1 MGFIALIRRELA
13 NAFLHDARRAIFL
26 FGAATAYLILFGILY
41 YPGVVKEIPTVVC
54 DEEHTAY
61 SRLLTRQVDDDER
74 LGLVR
79 VVADE
84 GEARDMLRRK
94 EVYAAVIIPADFS
107 HDILNGRSAKVLF
120 MLNGAN
126 IITTN
131 IATTAGNDI
140 VNTFNTRFAAR
151 QAALRTSGD
160 EQMLKKRISPVET
173 TLRVLNNPTQSYMMF
188 FVTGLAMA
196 AMQRAFFSLLKKV
209 KSGDYSS
216 KAVRLPY
223 YREKG
228 GLFNLILSTNAI
240 TIKNS
245 FLTVPMSREYMKRHH
260 GHRIRIPVPDRL
272 KDKTIQEVRICP
284 MYGGRYFKIQYCYL
298 QDPEPV
304 KTSPDRVLAIDLG
317 LDNLAACVTNT
328 GTSFLMD
335 GRKLKSINQYW
346 NKRKARLQSIAA
358 KQGQNTTNQLCQL
371 AKKCNFRMQDILR
384 KTARYILDFCIS
396 HQIGTLV
403 CGYNRD
409 FKRGLK
415 LGKVTNQHFT
425 QISLS
430 YLRST
435 LKHLCERYGITY
447 LEQEESYTSQ
457 ASCLDLDDIPVYQPD
472 TPYTGTF
479 SGQRVRRGLYRFANG
494 RTANADIN
502 GAANILRK
510 SKQNFDF
517 EGLCKGL
524 LDSPLRIRLS

>member
-107 HDILNGRSAKVLF
+107 HDILNGHSAKVLF

-188 FVTGLAMA
+188 FMVGLAMA
-196 AMQRAFFSLLKKV
+196 AMRQGIFLAVGAAVQGDFKDTEGLKGAPKAAVLVVKVAVYWLLSVLSFALVCVISCGLGIPDRASVTALLTLASAFSFAAVSLGLFA
-209 KSGDYSS
+209 SS
-216 KAVRLPY
+216 IFHNELQFVRASIMYTVPAFIFGGYTWPLEAMDPVTQVVAQAFPMAWMSNAVR
-223 YREKG
+223 E
-228 GLFNLILSTNAI
+228 LFLSGHLATLSHNLTA
-240 TIKNS
+240 
-245 FLTVPMSREYMKRHH
+245 LTVMGVIFLSLGSWIFLHKMN
-260 GHRIRIPVPDRL
+260 G
-272 KDKTIQEVRICP
+272 
-284 MYGGRYFKIQYCYL
+284 
-298 QDPEPV
+298 V
-304 KTSPDRVLAIDLG
+304 K
-317 LDNLAACVTNT
+317 
-328 GTSFLMD
+328 
-335 GRKLKSINQYW
+335 
-346 NKRKARLQSIAA
+346 
-358 KQGQNTTNQLCQL
+358 
-371 AKKCNFRMQDILR
+371 
-384 KTARYILDFCIS
+384 
-396 HQIGTLV
+396 
-403 CGYNRD
+403 
-409 FKRGLK
+409 
-415 LGKVTNQHFT
+415 
-425 QISLS
+425 
-430 YLRST
+430 
-435 LKHLCERYGITY
+435 
-447 LEQEESYTSQ
+447 
-457 ASCLDLDDIPVYQPD
+457 
-472 TPYTGTF
+472 
-479 SGQRVRRGLYRFANG
+479 
-494 RTANADIN
+494 
-502 GAANILRK
+502 
-510 SKQNFDF
+510 
-517 EGLCKGL
+517 
-524 LDSPLRIRLS
+524 

>member
-107 HDILNGRSAKVLF
+107 HDILNGHSAKVLF

-196 AMQRAFFSLLKKV
+196 AMQQGFFLAIGAAVQCDFRNPELKGTSKGKLLVVKVGVYWVLSILSFGLVCVLARLLGIPDQASIQSLGLLAGAFSFAAISLGLFASSIFHNELQFVRASIMYTVPAFIFGGYTWPLEAMDPVTQVVAQAFPMAWMSNAVRELFLSGHLATLSHNLTALTVMGVIFFSLGSWIFLHKIDGV
-209 KSGDYSS
+209 K
-216 KAVRLPY
+216 
-223 YREKG
+223 
-228 GLFNLILSTNAI
+228 
-240 TIKNS
+240 
-245 FLTVPMSREYMKRHH
+245 
-260 GHRIRIPVPDRL
+260 
-272 KDKTIQEVRICP
+272 
-284 MYGGRYFKIQYCYL
+284 
-298 QDPEPV
+298 
-304 KTSPDRVLAIDLG
+304 
-317 LDNLAACVTNT
+317 
-328 GTSFLMD
+328 
-335 GRKLKSINQYW
+335 
-346 NKRKARLQSIAA
+346 
-358 KQGQNTTNQLCQL
+358 
-371 AKKCNFRMQDILR
+371 
-384 KTARYILDFCIS
+384 
-396 HQIGTLV
+396 
-403 CGYNRD
+403 
-409 FKRGLK
+409 
-415 LGKVTNQHFT
+415 
-425 QISLS
+425 
-430 YLRST
+430 
-435 LKHLCERYGITY
+435 
-447 LEQEESYTSQ
+447 
-457 ASCLDLDDIPVYQPD
+457 
-472 TPYTGTF
+472 
-479 SGQRVRRGLYRFANG
+479 
-494 RTANADIN
+494 
-502 GAANILRK
+502 
-510 SKQNFDF
+510 
-517 EGLCKGL
+517 
-524 LDSPLRIRLS
+524 

>member
-188 FVTGLAMA
+188 FMVGLAMA
-196 AMQRAFFSLLKKV
+196 AMQQGIFLAVGAAVQGDFKDTEGLKGAPKAAVLVVKVAVYWLLSVLSFALVCVISYGLGIPDRASVTALLTLASAFSFAAVSLGLFASSIFHNELQFVRASIMYTVPAFIFGGYTWPLEAMDPVTQVVAQAFPMAWMSNAVRELFLSGHLATLSHNLTALTVMGVIFFSLGSWIFLHKIDGV
-209 KSGDYSS
+209 K
-216 KAVRLPY
+216 
-223 YREKG
+223 
-228 GLFNLILSTNAI
+228 
-240 TIKNS
+240 
-245 FLTVPMSREYMKRHH
+245 
-260 GHRIRIPVPDRL
+260 
-272 KDKTIQEVRICP
+272 
-284 MYGGRYFKIQYCYL
+284 
-298 QDPEPV
+298 
-304 KTSPDRVLAIDLG
+304 
-317 LDNLAACVTNT
+317 
-328 GTSFLMD
+328 
-335 GRKLKSINQYW
+335 
-346 NKRKARLQSIAA
+346 
-358 KQGQNTTNQLCQL
+358 
-371 AKKCNFRMQDILR
+371 
-384 KTARYILDFCIS
+384 
-396 HQIGTLV
+396 
-403 CGYNRD
+403 
-409 FKRGLK
+409 
-415 LGKVTNQHFT
+415 
-425 QISLS
+425 
-430 YLRST
+430 
-435 LKHLCERYGITY
+435 
-447 LEQEESYTSQ
+447 
-457 ASCLDLDDIPVYQPD
+457 
-472 TPYTGTF
+472 
-479 SGQRVRRGLYRFANG
+479 
-494 RTANADIN
+494 
-502 GAANILRK
+502 
-510 SKQNFDF
+510 
-517 EGLCKGL
+517 
-524 LDSPLRIRLS
+524 

>member
-160 EQMLKKRISPVET
+160 EQMLKKRILPVET

-196 AMQRAFFSLLKKV
+196 AMQQGFFLAIGAAVQGDFKDTEGLKGAPKAAILVVKVAVYWLLSVLSFALVCVISYGLGIPDRASVTALLTLASAFSFAAVSLGLFA
-209 KSGDYSS
+209 SS
-216 KAVRLPY
+216 LFHNELQFVRASIMYTVPAFIFGGYTWPLEAMDPVTQVVAQAFPMAWMSNAVR
-223 YREKG
+223 E
-228 GLFNLILSTNAI
+228 LFLSGHLATLSYN
-240 TIKNS
+240 
-245 FLTVPMSREYMKRHH
+245 LTVMGVIFLSLGSWIFLH
-260 GHRIRIPVPDRL
+260 
-272 KDKTIQEVRICP
+272 
-284 MYGGRYFKIQYCYL
+284 KI
-298 QDPEPV
+298 DGV
-304 KTSPDRVLAIDLG
+304 K
-317 LDNLAACVTNT
+317 
-328 GTSFLMD
+328 
-335 GRKLKSINQYW
+335 
-346 NKRKARLQSIAA
+346 
-358 KQGQNTTNQLCQL
+358 
-371 AKKCNFRMQDILR
+371 
-384 KTARYILDFCIS
+384 
-396 HQIGTLV
+396 
-403 CGYNRD
+403 
-409 FKRGLK
+409 
-415 LGKVTNQHFT
+415 
-425 QISLS
+425 
-430 YLRST
+430 
-435 LKHLCERYGITY
+435 
-447 LEQEESYTSQ
+447 
-457 ASCLDLDDIPVYQPD
+457 
-472 TPYTGTF
+472 
-479 SGQRVRRGLYRFANG
+479 
-494 RTANADIN
+494 
-502 GAANILRK
+502 
-510 SKQNFDF
+510 
-517 EGLCKGL
+517 
-524 LDSPLRIRLS
+524 

>member
-140 VNTFNTRFAAR
+140 VNTFNTHFAAR

-188 FVTGLAMA
+188 FMVGLAMA
-196 AMQRAFFSLLKKV
+196 AMQQGIFLAVGAAVQGDFKDTEGLKGAPKAAVLVVKVAVYWLLSVLSFALVCVISYGLGIPDRASVTALLTLASAFSFAAVSLGLFA
-209 KSGDYSS
+209 SS
-216 KAVRLPY
+216 IFHNELQFVRASIMYTVPAFIFGGYTWPLEAMDPVTQVVAQAFPMAWMSNAVR
-223 YREKG
+223 E
-228 GLFNLILSTNAI
+228 LFLSGHLATLSHNLMV
-240 TIKNS
+240 
-245 FLTVPMSREYMKRHH
+245 LTVM
-260 GHRIRIPVPDRL
+260 GVI
-272 KDKTIQEVRICP
+272 
-284 MYGGRYFKIQYCYL
+284 F
-298 QDPEPV
+298 
-304 KTSPDRVLAIDLG
+304 LG
-317 LDNLAACVTNT
+317 L
-328 GTSFLMD
+328 GSWIFLHKM
-335 GRKLKSINQYW
+335 
-346 NKRKARLQSIAA
+346 
-358 KQGQNTTNQLCQL
+358 
-371 AKKCNFRMQDILR
+371 
-384 KTARYILDFCIS
+384 
-396 HQIGTLV
+396 
-403 CGYNRD
+403 
-409 FKRGLK
+409 
-415 LGKVTNQHFT
+415 
-425 QISLS
+425 
-430 YLRST
+430 
-435 LKHLCERYGITY
+435 
-447 LEQEESYTSQ
+447 
-457 ASCLDLDDIPVYQPD
+457 
-472 TPYTGTF
+472 
-479 SGQRVRRGLYRFANG
+479 NG
-494 RTANADIN
+494 V
-502 GAANILRK
+502 K
-510 SKQNFDF
+510 
-517 EGLCKGL
+517 
-524 LDSPLRIRLS
+524 

>member
-84 GEARDMLRRK
+84 WEARDMLRRK

-173 TLRVLNNPTQSYMMF
+173 TLRILNNPTQSYMMF

-196 AMQRAFFSLLKKV
+196 AMQQGFFLAIGAAVQCDFRNPELKGTSKGKLLVAKVGVYWVLSILFFGLVCVLARLLGIPDRASIQSLGLLAGAFSFAAISLGLFASSIFHNELQFVRASIMYTVPIFIFGGYTWPLEAMDPVTQVVAQAFPMAWMSNAVREFFLSGHPATLSHNLTALTVMGIIFFSLGSWIFLHKIDGV
-209 KSGDYSS
+209 K
-216 KAVRLPY
+216 
-223 YREKG
+223 
-228 GLFNLILSTNAI
+228 
-240 TIKNS
+240 
-245 FLTVPMSREYMKRHH
+245 
-260 GHRIRIPVPDRL
+260 
-272 KDKTIQEVRICP
+272 
-284 MYGGRYFKIQYCYL
+284 
-298 QDPEPV
+298 
-304 KTSPDRVLAIDLG
+304 
-317 LDNLAACVTNT
+317 
-328 GTSFLMD
+328 
-335 GRKLKSINQYW
+335 
-346 NKRKARLQSIAA
+346 
-358 KQGQNTTNQLCQL
+358 
-371 AKKCNFRMQDILR
+371 
-384 KTARYILDFCIS
+384 
-396 HQIGTLV
+396 
-403 CGYNRD
+403 
-409 FKRGLK
+409 
-415 LGKVTNQHFT
+415 
-425 QISLS
+425 
-430 YLRST
+430 
-435 LKHLCERYGITY
+435 
-447 LEQEESYTSQ
+447 
-457 ASCLDLDDIPVYQPD
+457 
-472 TPYTGTF
+472 
-479 SGQRVRRGLYRFANG
+479 
-494 RTANADIN
+494 
-502 GAANILRK
+502 
-510 SKQNFDF
+510 
-517 EGLCKGL
+517 
-524 LDSPLRIRLS
+524 

>member
-120 MLNGAN
+120 MLDGAN

-140 VNTFNTRFAAR
+140 VNTFNARFATR

-196 AMQRAFFSLLKKV
+196 AMQQGIFLAVGAAVQGDFKDTEGLKGAPKAAVLVVKVAVYWLLSVLSFALVCVISYGLGIPDRASVTALLNLASAFSFAAVSLGLFA
-209 KSGDYSS
+209 SS
-216 KAVRLPY
+216 IFHNELQFVRASIMYTVPAFIFGGYTWPLEAMDPVTQVVAQAFPMAWMSNAVR
-223 YREKG
+223 E
-228 GLFNLILSTNAI
+228 LFLSGHLATLSHNLTA
-240 TIKNS
+240 
-245 FLTVPMSREYMKRHH
+245 LTVMGVIFLSLGSWIFLHKMN
-260 GHRIRIPVPDRL
+260 G
-272 KDKTIQEVRICP
+272 
-284 MYGGRYFKIQYCYL
+284 
-298 QDPEPV
+298 V
-304 KTSPDRVLAIDLG
+304 K
-317 LDNLAACVTNT
+317 
-328 GTSFLMD
+328 
-335 GRKLKSINQYW
+335 
-346 NKRKARLQSIAA
+346 
-358 KQGQNTTNQLCQL
+358 
-371 AKKCNFRMQDILR
+371 
-384 KTARYILDFCIS
+384 
-396 HQIGTLV
+396 
-403 CGYNRD
+403 
-409 FKRGLK
+409 
-415 LGKVTNQHFT
+415 
-425 QISLS
+425 
-430 YLRST
+430 
-435 LKHLCERYGITY
+435 
-447 LEQEESYTSQ
+447 
-457 ASCLDLDDIPVYQPD
+457 
-472 TPYTGTF
+472 
-479 SGQRVRRGLYRFANG
+479 
-494 RTANADIN
+494 
-502 GAANILRK
+502 
-510 SKQNFDF
+510 
-517 EGLCKGL
+517 
-524 LDSPLRIRLS
+524 

>member
-196 AMQRAFFSLLKKV
+196 AMQQGFFLAIGAAVQGDFKDTEGLKGAPKAAVLVVKVAVYWLLSVLSFALVCVISYGLGIPDRASVTALLTLASAFSFAAVSLGLFA
-209 KSGDYSS
+209 SS
-216 KAVRLPY
+216 LFHNELQFVRASIMYTVPAFIFGGYTWPLEAMDPVTQVVAQAFPMAWMSNAVR
-223 YREKG
+223 E
-228 GLFNLILSTNAI
+228 LFLSGHLATLSYN
-240 TIKNS
+240 
-245 FLTVPMSREYMKRHH
+245 LTVMGVIFLSLGSWIFLH
-260 GHRIRIPVPDRL
+260 
-272 KDKTIQEVRICP
+272 
-284 MYGGRYFKIQYCYL
+284 KI
-298 QDPEPV
+298 DGV
-304 KTSPDRVLAIDLG
+304 K
-317 LDNLAACVTNT
+317 
-328 GTSFLMD
+328 
-335 GRKLKSINQYW
+335 
-346 NKRKARLQSIAA
+346 
-358 KQGQNTTNQLCQL
+358 
-371 AKKCNFRMQDILR
+371 
-384 KTARYILDFCIS
+384 
-396 HQIGTLV
+396 
-403 CGYNRD
+403 
-409 FKRGLK
+409 
-415 LGKVTNQHFT
+415 
-425 QISLS
+425 
-430 YLRST
+430 
-435 LKHLCERYGITY
+435 
-447 LEQEESYTSQ
+447 
-457 ASCLDLDDIPVYQPD
+457 
-472 TPYTGTF
+472 
-479 SGQRVRRGLYRFANG
+479 
-494 RTANADIN
+494 
-502 GAANILRK
+502 
-510 SKQNFDF
+510 
-517 EGLCKGL
+517 
-524 LDSPLRIRLS
+524 

>member
-188 FVTGLAMA
+188 FMVGLAMA
-196 AMQRAFFSLLKKV
+196 AMQQGFFLAIGAAVQCDFRNPELKGTSKGKLLVVKVGVYWVLSILSFGLVCVLARLLGIPDRASIQSLGLLAGAFSFAAISLGLFASSIFHNELQFVRASVMYTVPAFIFGGYTWPLEAMDPVTQVVAQAFPMAWMSNAVRKLFLSGHLATLSHNLTALTVMGVIFFSLGSWIFLHKIDGV
-209 KSGDYSS
+209 K
-216 KAVRLPY
+216 
-223 YREKG
+223 
-228 GLFNLILSTNAI
+228 
-240 TIKNS
+240 
-245 FLTVPMSREYMKRHH
+245 
-260 GHRIRIPVPDRL
+260 
-272 KDKTIQEVRICP
+272 
-284 MYGGRYFKIQYCYL
+284 
-298 QDPEPV
+298 
-304 KTSPDRVLAIDLG
+304 
-317 LDNLAACVTNT
+317 
-328 GTSFLMD
+328 
-335 GRKLKSINQYW
+335 
-346 NKRKARLQSIAA
+346 
-358 KQGQNTTNQLCQL
+358 
-371 AKKCNFRMQDILR
+371 
-384 KTARYILDFCIS
+384 
-396 HQIGTLV
+396 
-403 CGYNRD
+403 
-409 FKRGLK
+409 
-415 LGKVTNQHFT
+415 
-425 QISLS
+425 
-430 YLRST
+430 
-435 LKHLCERYGITY
+435 
-447 LEQEESYTSQ
+447 
-457 ASCLDLDDIPVYQPD
+457 
-472 TPYTGTF
+472 
-479 SGQRVRRGLYRFANG
+479 
-494 RTANADIN
+494 
-502 GAANILRK
+502 
-510 SKQNFDF
+510 
-517 EGLCKGL
+517 
-524 LDSPLRIRLS
+524 

>member
-1 MGFIALIRRELA
+1 MEFIALIRRELA

-151 QAALRTSGD
+151 QAALQTSGD

-196 AMQRAFFSLLKKV
+196 AMQQGFFLAIGAAVQCDFRNPELKGTSKGKLLVVKVGVYWVLSILSFGLVCVLARLLGIPDRASIQSLGLLAGAFSFAAISLGLFASSIFHNELQFVRASIMYTVPAFIFGGYTWPLEAMDPVTQVVAQAFPMAWMSNAVRELFLSGHLATLSHNLTALTVMGIIFFSLGSWIFLHKIDGV
-209 KSGDYSS
+209 K
-216 KAVRLPY
+216 
-223 YREKG
+223 
-228 GLFNLILSTNAI
+228 
-240 TIKNS
+240 
-245 FLTVPMSREYMKRHH
+245 
-260 GHRIRIPVPDRL
+260 
-272 KDKTIQEVRICP
+272 
-284 MYGGRYFKIQYCYL
+284 
-298 QDPEPV
+298 
-304 KTSPDRVLAIDLG
+304 
-317 LDNLAACVTNT
+317 
-328 GTSFLMD
+328 
-335 GRKLKSINQYW
+335 
-346 NKRKARLQSIAA
+346 
-358 KQGQNTTNQLCQL
+358 
-371 AKKCNFRMQDILR
+371 
-384 KTARYILDFCIS
+384 
-396 HQIGTLV
+396 
-403 CGYNRD
+403 
-409 FKRGLK
+409 
-415 LGKVTNQHFT
+415 
-425 QISLS
+425 
-430 YLRST
+430 
-435 LKHLCERYGITY
+435 
-447 LEQEESYTSQ
+447 
-457 ASCLDLDDIPVYQPD
+457 
-472 TPYTGTF
+472 
-479 SGQRVRRGLYRFANG
+479 
-494 RTANADIN
+494 
-502 GAANILRK
+502 
-510 SKQNFDF
+510 
-517 EGLCKGL
+517 
-524 LDSPLRIRLS
+524 

>member
-188 FVTGLAMA
+188 FMVGLAMA
-196 AMQRAFFSLLKKV
+196 AMQQGIFLAVGAAVQGDFKDTEGLKGAPKAAVLVVKVAVYWLLSV
-209 KSGDYSS
+209 LSFALVCVISY
-216 KAVRLPY
+216 
-223 YREKG
+223 
-228 GLFNLILSTNAI
+228 GLGI
-240 TIKNS
+240 
-245 FLTVPMSREYMKRHH
+245 
-260 GHRIRIPVPDRL
+260 
-272 KDKTIQEVRICP
+272 
-284 MYGGRYFKIQYCYL
+284 
-298 QDPEPV
+298 
-304 KTSPDRVLAIDLG
+304 PDRVSVTALLTLASAFSFAAVSLG
-317 LDNLAACVTNT
+317 LFASSLFHNELQFVRASIMYTVPAFIFGGYTWPLEAMDPVTQVVAQAFPMAWMSNAVRELFLSGHLATLSHNLTALTVM
-328 GTSFLMD
+328 GVIFLSLGSWIFLHKID
-335 GRKLKSINQYW
+335 GVK
-346 NKRKARLQSIAA
+346 
-358 KQGQNTTNQLCQL
+358 
-371 AKKCNFRMQDILR
+371 
-384 KTARYILDFCIS
+384 
-396 HQIGTLV
+396 
-403 CGYNRD
+403 
-409 FKRGLK
+409 
-415 LGKVTNQHFT
+415 
-425 QISLS
+425 
-430 YLRST
+430 
-435 LKHLCERYGITY
+435 
-447 LEQEESYTSQ
+447 
-457 ASCLDLDDIPVYQPD
+457 
-472 TPYTGTF
+472 
-479 SGQRVRRGLYRFANG
+479 
-494 RTANADIN
+494 
-502 GAANILRK
+502 
-510 SKQNFDF
+510 
-517 EGLCKGL
+517 
-524 LDSPLRIRLS
+524 

>member
-13 NAFLHDARRAIFL
+13 NAFFHDARRAIFL

-151 QAALRTSGD
+151 QAALRTSDD

-196 AMQRAFFSLLKKV
+196 AMQQGFFLAIGAAVQCDFRNPELKGTSKGKLLVVKVGVYWVLSILSFGLVCVLARLLGIPDRASIQSLGLLAGAFSFAAISLGLFASSIFHNELQFVRASIMYTVPAFIFGGYTWPLEAMDPVTQVVAQAFPMAWMSNAVRELFLSGHLATLSHNLTALTVMGIIFFSLGSWIFLHKIDGV
-209 KSGDYSS
+209 K
-216 KAVRLPY
+216 
-223 YREKG
+223 
-228 GLFNLILSTNAI
+228 
-240 TIKNS
+240 
-245 FLTVPMSREYMKRHH
+245 
-260 GHRIRIPVPDRL
+260 
-272 KDKTIQEVRICP
+272 
-284 MYGGRYFKIQYCYL
+284 
-298 QDPEPV
+298 
-304 KTSPDRVLAIDLG
+304 
-317 LDNLAACVTNT
+317 
-328 GTSFLMD
+328 
-335 GRKLKSINQYW
+335 
-346 NKRKARLQSIAA
+346 
-358 KQGQNTTNQLCQL
+358 
-371 AKKCNFRMQDILR
+371 
-384 KTARYILDFCIS
+384 
-396 HQIGTLV
+396 
-403 CGYNRD
+403 
-409 FKRGLK
+409 
-415 LGKVTNQHFT
+415 
-425 QISLS
+425 
-430 YLRST
+430 
-435 LKHLCERYGITY
+435 
-447 LEQEESYTSQ
+447 
-457 ASCLDLDDIPVYQPD
+457 
-472 TPYTGTF
+472 
-479 SGQRVRRGLYRFANG
+479 
-494 RTANADIN
+494 
-502 GAANILRK
+502 
-510 SKQNFDF
+510 
-517 EGLCKGL
+517 
-524 LDSPLRIRLS
+524 

>member
-140 VNTFNTRFAAR
+140 VNTFNTRNAAR

-196 AMQRAFFSLLKKV
+196 AMQQGFFLAIGAAVQCDFRNPELKGTSKGKLLVVKVGVYWVLSILSFGLVCVLARLLGIPDRASIQSLGLLAGAFSFAAISLGLFASSIFHNELQFVRASVMYTVPAFIFGGYTWPLEAMDPVTQVVAQAFPMAWMSNAVRELFLSGHLATLSHNLTALTVMGVIFFSLGSWIFLHKIDGV
-209 KSGDYSS
+209 K
-216 KAVRLPY
+216 
-223 YREKG
+223 
-228 GLFNLILSTNAI
+228 
-240 TIKNS
+240 
-245 FLTVPMSREYMKRHH
+245 
-260 GHRIRIPVPDRL
+260 
-272 KDKTIQEVRICP
+272 
-284 MYGGRYFKIQYCYL
+284 
-298 QDPEPV
+298 
-304 KTSPDRVLAIDLG
+304 
-317 LDNLAACVTNT
+317 
-328 GTSFLMD
+328 
-335 GRKLKSINQYW
+335 
-346 NKRKARLQSIAA
+346 
-358 KQGQNTTNQLCQL
+358 
-371 AKKCNFRMQDILR
+371 
-384 KTARYILDFCIS
+384 
-396 HQIGTLV
+396 
-403 CGYNRD
+403 
-409 FKRGLK
+409 
-415 LGKVTNQHFT
+415 
-425 QISLS
+425 
-430 YLRST
+430 
-435 LKHLCERYGITY
+435 
-447 LEQEESYTSQ
+447 
-457 ASCLDLDDIPVYQPD
+457 
-472 TPYTGTF
+472 
-479 SGQRVRRGLYRFANG
+479 
-494 RTANADIN
+494 
-502 GAANILRK
+502 
-510 SKQNFDF
+510 
-517 EGLCKGL
+517 
-524 LDSPLRIRLS
+524 

>member
-160 EQMLKKRISPVET
+160 EQMLKKRISPIET

-188 FVTGLAMA
+188 FMVGLAMA
-196 AMQRAFFSLLKKV
+196 AMQQGIFLAVGAAVQGDFKDTEGLKGAPKAAVLGVKVAVYWLLSVLSFVLVCVISYGLGIPDRASVTALLTLASAFSFAAVSLGLFA
-209 KSGDYSS
+209 SS
-216 KAVRLPY
+216 IFHNELQFVRASIMYTVPAFIFGGYTWPLEAMDPVTQVVAQAFPMAWMSNAVR
-223 YREKG
+223 E
-228 GLFNLILSTNAI
+228 LFLSGHLATLSHNLTA
-240 TIKNS
+240 
-245 FLTVPMSREYMKRHH
+245 LTVMGVIFLS
-260 GHRIRIPVPDRL
+260 
-272 KDKTIQEVRICP
+272 
-284 MYGGRYFKIQYCYL
+284 
-298 QDPEPV
+298 
-304 KTSPDRVLAIDLG
+304 LG
-317 LDNLAACVTNT
+317 
-328 GTSFLMD
+328 SWIFLHKM
-335 GRKLKSINQYW
+335 
-346 NKRKARLQSIAA
+346 NKMA
-358 KQGQNTTNQLCQL
+358 
-371 AKKCNFRMQDILR
+371 
-384 KTARYILDFCIS
+384 
-396 HQIGTLV
+396 
-403 CGYNRD
+403 
-409 FKRGLK
+409 
-415 LGKVTNQHFT
+415 
-425 QISLS
+425 
-430 YLRST
+430 
-435 LKHLCERYGITY
+435 
-447 LEQEESYTSQ
+447 
-457 ASCLDLDDIPVYQPD
+457 
-472 TPYTGTF
+472 
-479 SGQRVRRGLYRFANG
+479 
-494 RTANADIN
+494 
-502 GAANILRK
+502 
-510 SKQNFDF
+510 
-517 EGLCKGL
+517 
-524 LDSPLRIRLS
+524 

>member
-1 MGFIALIRRELA
+1 MGFIALIRRELV

-196 AMQRAFFSLLKKV
+196 AMQQGFFLAIGAAVQCDFRNPELKGTSKGRLLVVKVGVYWGLSILSFGLVCVLACLLGIPDRASIQSLGLLAGAFSFAAISLGLFA
-209 KSGDYSS
+209 SS
-216 KAVRLPY
+216 IFHNELQFVRASIMYTVPAFIFGGYTWPLEAMDPVTQVVAQAFPMAWMSNAVR
-223 YREKG
+223 E
-228 GLFNLILSTNAI
+228 LFLSGHLATLSHNLTA
-240 TIKNS
+240 
-245 FLTVPMSREYMKRHH
+245 LTVMGVIFLSLGSWIFLH
-260 GHRIRIPVPDRL
+260 
-272 KDKTIQEVRICP
+272 
-284 MYGGRYFKIQYCYL
+284 KI
-298 QDPEPV
+298 DGV
-304 KTSPDRVLAIDLG
+304 K
-317 LDNLAACVTNT
+317 
-328 GTSFLMD
+328 
-335 GRKLKSINQYW
+335 
-346 NKRKARLQSIAA
+346 
-358 KQGQNTTNQLCQL
+358 
-371 AKKCNFRMQDILR
+371 
-384 KTARYILDFCIS
+384 
-396 HQIGTLV
+396 
-403 CGYNRD
+403 
-409 FKRGLK
+409 
-415 LGKVTNQHFT
+415 
-425 QISLS
+425 
-430 YLRST
+430 
-435 LKHLCERYGITY
+435 
-447 LEQEESYTSQ
+447 
-457 ASCLDLDDIPVYQPD
+457 
-472 TPYTGTF
+472 
-479 SGQRVRRGLYRFANG
+479 
-494 RTANADIN
+494 
-502 GAANILRK
+502 
-510 SKQNFDF
+510 
-517 EGLCKGL
+517 
-524 LDSPLRIRLS
+524 

>member
-188 FVTGLAMA
+188 FMVGLAMA
-196 AMQRAFFSLLKKV
+196 AMQQGIFLAVGAAVQGDFKDTEGLKGAPKAAVLVVKVAVYWLLSVLSFALGCVISYGLGIPDPASVTALLTLASAFSFAAVSLGLFASSIFHNELQFVRASVMYTVPAFIFGGYTWPLEAMDPVTQVVAQAFPMAWMSNAVRELFLSGHLATLSHNLTALTVMGVIFFSLGSWIFLHKIDGV
-209 KSGDYSS
+209 K
-216 KAVRLPY
+216 
-223 YREKG
+223 
-228 GLFNLILSTNAI
+228 
-240 TIKNS
+240 
-245 FLTVPMSREYMKRHH
+245 
-260 GHRIRIPVPDRL
+260 
-272 KDKTIQEVRICP
+272 
-284 MYGGRYFKIQYCYL
+284 
-298 QDPEPV
+298 
-304 KTSPDRVLAIDLG
+304 
-317 LDNLAACVTNT
+317 
-328 GTSFLMD
+328 
-335 GRKLKSINQYW
+335 
-346 NKRKARLQSIAA
+346 
-358 KQGQNTTNQLCQL
+358 
-371 AKKCNFRMQDILR
+371 
-384 KTARYILDFCIS
+384 
-396 HQIGTLV
+396 
-403 CGYNRD
+403 
-409 FKRGLK
+409 
-415 LGKVTNQHFT
+415 
-425 QISLS
+425 
-430 YLRST
+430 
-435 LKHLCERYGITY
+435 
-447 LEQEESYTSQ
+447 
-457 ASCLDLDDIPVYQPD
+457 
-472 TPYTGTF
+472 
-479 SGQRVRRGLYRFANG
+479 
-494 RTANADIN
+494 
-502 GAANILRK
+502 
-510 SKQNFDF
+510 
-517 EGLCKGL
+517 
-524 LDSPLRIRLS
+524 

>member
-196 AMQRAFFSLLKKV
+196 AMQQGFFLAIGAAVQCDFRNPELKGTSKGRLLVVKVGVYWVLSILSFGLVCILARLLGIPDRASIQSLGLLAGAFSFAAISLGLFA
-209 KSGDYSS
+209 SS
-216 KAVRLPY
+216 IFHNELQFVRASIMYTVPAFIFGGYTWPLEAMDPVTQVVAQAFPMAWMSNAVR
-223 YREKG
+223 
-228 GLFNLILSTNAI
+228 GLFLSGHLATLSHNLTA
-240 TIKNS
+240 
-245 FLTVPMSREYMKRHH
+245 LTVMGVIFLSL
-260 GHRIRIPVPDRL
+260 GDRPF
-272 KDKTIQEVRICP
+272 E
-284 MYGGRYFKIQYCYL
+284 
-298 QDPEPV
+298 
-304 KTSPDRVLAIDLG
+304 
-317 LDNLAACVTNT
+317 
-328 GTSFLMD
+328 
-335 GRKLKSINQYW
+335 
-346 NKRKARLQSIAA
+346 
-358 KQGQNTTNQLCQL
+358 
-371 AKKCNFRMQDILR
+371 
-384 KTARYILDFCIS
+384 
-396 HQIGTLV
+396 
-403 CGYNRD
+403 RD
-409 FKRGLK
+409 
-415 LGKVTNQHFT
+415 
-425 QISLS
+425 
-430 YLRST
+430 
-435 LKHLCERYGITY
+435 
-447 LEQEESYTSQ
+447 
-457 ASCLDLDDIPVYQPD
+457 QP
-472 TPYTGTF
+472 F
-479 SGQRVRRGLYRFANG
+479 G
-494 RTANADIN
+494 RTICQY
-502 GAANILRK
+502 I
-510 SKQNFDF
+510 
-517 EGLCKGL
+517 
-524 LDSPLRIRLS
+524 

>member
-79 VVADE
+79 VVAGE

-196 AMQRAFFSLLKKV
+196 AMQQGFFLAIGAAVQCDFRNPELKGTSKGKLLVVKVGVYWVLSILSFGLVCVLARLLGIPDRASIQSLGLLAGAFSFAAISLGLFASSLFHNELQFVRASVMYTVPAFIFGGYTWPLEAMDPVTQVVAQAFPMAWMSNAVRELFLSGHLATLSHNLTALTVMGVIFFSLGSWIFLHKIDGV
-209 KSGDYSS
+209 K
-216 KAVRLPY
+216 
-223 YREKG
+223 
-228 GLFNLILSTNAI
+228 
-240 TIKNS
+240 
-245 FLTVPMSREYMKRHH
+245 
-260 GHRIRIPVPDRL
+260 
-272 KDKTIQEVRICP
+272 
-284 MYGGRYFKIQYCYL
+284 
-298 QDPEPV
+298 
-304 KTSPDRVLAIDLG
+304 
-317 LDNLAACVTNT
+317 
-328 GTSFLMD
+328 
-335 GRKLKSINQYW
+335 
-346 NKRKARLQSIAA
+346 
-358 KQGQNTTNQLCQL
+358 
-371 AKKCNFRMQDILR
+371 
-384 KTARYILDFCIS
+384 
-396 HQIGTLV
+396 
-403 CGYNRD
+403 
-409 FKRGLK
+409 
-415 LGKVTNQHFT
+415 
-425 QISLS
+425 
-430 YLRST
+430 
-435 LKHLCERYGITY
+435 
-447 LEQEESYTSQ
+447 
-457 ASCLDLDDIPVYQPD
+457 
-472 TPYTGTF
+472 
-479 SGQRVRRGLYRFANG
+479 
-494 RTANADIN
+494 
-502 GAANILRK
+502 
-510 SKQNFDF
+510 
-517 EGLCKGL
+517 
-524 LDSPLRIRLS
+524 

>member
-84 GEARDMLRRK
+84 WEARDMLRRK

-173 TLRVLNNPTQSYMMF
+173 TLRILNNPTQSYMMF

-196 AMQRAFFSLLKKV
+196 AMQQGFFLAIGAAVQCDFRNPELKGTSKGKLLVAKVGVYWVLSILFFGLVCVLARLLGIPDRASIQSLGLLAGAFSFAAISLGLFASSIFHNELQFVRASIMYTVPIFIFGGYTWPLEAMDPVTQVVAQAFPMAWMSNAVREFFLSGHLATLSHNLTALTVMGIIFFSLGSWIFLHKIDGV
-209 KSGDYSS
+209 K
-216 KAVRLPY
+216 
-223 YREKG
+223 
-228 GLFNLILSTNAI
+228 
-240 TIKNS
+240 
-245 FLTVPMSREYMKRHH
+245 
-260 GHRIRIPVPDRL
+260 
-272 KDKTIQEVRICP
+272 
-284 MYGGRYFKIQYCYL
+284 
-298 QDPEPV
+298 
-304 KTSPDRVLAIDLG
+304 
-317 LDNLAACVTNT
+317 
-328 GTSFLMD
+328 
-335 GRKLKSINQYW
+335 
-346 NKRKARLQSIAA
+346 
-358 KQGQNTTNQLCQL
+358 
-371 AKKCNFRMQDILR
+371 
-384 KTARYILDFCIS
+384 
-396 HQIGTLV
+396 
-403 CGYNRD
+403 
-409 FKRGLK
+409 
-415 LGKVTNQHFT
+415 
-425 QISLS
+425 
-430 YLRST
+430 
-435 LKHLCERYGITY
+435 
-447 LEQEESYTSQ
+447 
-457 ASCLDLDDIPVYQPD
+457 
-472 TPYTGTF
+472 
-479 SGQRVRRGLYRFANG
+479 
-494 RTANADIN
+494 
-502 GAANILRK
+502 
-510 SKQNFDF
+510 
-517 EGLCKGL
+517 
-524 LDSPLRIRLS
+524 

>member
-196 AMQRAFFSLLKKV
+196 AMQQGFFLAIGAAVQCDFRNPELKGTSKGKLLVVKVGVYWALSILSFGLVCVLARLLGIPDRASIQSLGLLAGAFSFAAISLGLFASSIFHNELQFVRASIMYTVPAFIFGGYTWPLEAMDPVTQVVAQAFPMAWMSNAVRELFLSGHLATLSHNLTALTVMGVIFFSLG
-209 KSGDYSS
+209 SWI
-216 KAVRLPY
+216 
-223 YREKG
+223 
-228 GLFNLILSTNAI
+228 F
-240 TIKNS
+240 
-245 FLTVPMSREYMKRHH
+245 
-260 GHRIRIPVPDRL
+260 
-272 KDKTIQEVRICP
+272 
-284 MYGGRYFKIQYCYL
+284 
-298 QDPEPV
+298 
-304 KTSPDRVLAIDLG
+304 
-317 LDNLAACVTNT
+317 
-328 GTSFLMD
+328 
-335 GRKLKSINQYW
+335 
-346 NKRKARLQSIAA
+346 
-358 KQGQNTTNQLCQL
+358 
-371 AKKCNFRMQDILR
+371 LR
-384 KTARYILDFCIS
+384 K
-396 HQIGTLV
+396 
-403 CGYNRD
+403 
-409 FKRGLK
+409 
-415 LGKVTNQHFT
+415 
-425 QISLS
+425 
-430 YLRST
+430 
-435 LKHLCERYGITY
+435 
-447 LEQEESYTSQ
+447 
-457 ASCLDLDDIPVYQPD
+457 
-472 TPYTGTF
+472 
-479 SGQRVRRGLYRFANG
+479 
-494 RTANADIN
+494 IN
-502 GAANILRK
+502 GVK
-510 SKQNFDF
+510 
-517 EGLCKGL
+517 
-524 LDSPLRIRLS
+524 

>member
-1 MGFIALIRRELA
+1 MGFIALIRWELA

-196 AMQRAFFSLLKKV
+196 AMQQGFFLAIGAAVQCDFRNPELKGTSKGKLLVVKVGVYWALSVLSFGLVCVLAHLLGIPDRASIQSLGLLAGAFSFAAISLGLFASSIFHNELQFVRASIMYTVPAFIFGGYTWPLEAMDPVTQVVAQAFPMAWMSNAVRELFLSGHLATLSHNLTALTVMGVIFFSLG
-209 KSGDYSS
+209 SWI
-216 KAVRLPY
+216 
-223 YREKG
+223 
-228 GLFNLILSTNAI
+228 F
-240 TIKNS
+240 
-245 FLTVPMSREYMKRHH
+245 
-260 GHRIRIPVPDRL
+260 
-272 KDKTIQEVRICP
+272 
-284 MYGGRYFKIQYCYL
+284 
-298 QDPEPV
+298 
-304 KTSPDRVLAIDLG
+304 
-317 LDNLAACVTNT
+317 
-328 GTSFLMD
+328 
-335 GRKLKSINQYW
+335 
-346 NKRKARLQSIAA
+346 
-358 KQGQNTTNQLCQL
+358 
-371 AKKCNFRMQDILR
+371 LR
-384 KTARYILDFCIS
+384 K
-396 HQIGTLV
+396 
-403 CGYNRD
+403 
-409 FKRGLK
+409 
-415 LGKVTNQHFT
+415 
-425 QISLS
+425 
-430 YLRST
+430 
-435 LKHLCERYGITY
+435 
-447 LEQEESYTSQ
+447 
-457 ASCLDLDDIPVYQPD
+457 
-472 TPYTGTF
+472 
-479 SGQRVRRGLYRFANG
+479 
-494 RTANADIN
+494 IN
-502 GAANILRK
+502 GVK
-510 SKQNFDF
+510 
-517 EGLCKGL
+517 
-524 LDSPLRIRLS
+524 

>member
-196 AMQRAFFSLLKKV
+196 AMQQGFFLAIGAAVQCDFRNPELKGTSKGRLLVVKVGVYWVLSILSFGLVCVLALLLGIPDRASIQSLGLLAGAFSFAAISLGLFASSIFHNELQFVRASIMYTVPAFIFGGYTWPLEAMDPVTQVVAQTFPMAWMSNAVRELFLSGHLATLSHNLTALTVMGIIFFSLGSWIFLHKMNGV
-209 KSGDYSS
+209 K
-216 KAVRLPY
+216 
-223 YREKG
+223 
-228 GLFNLILSTNAI
+228 
-240 TIKNS
+240 
-245 FLTVPMSREYMKRHH
+245 
-260 GHRIRIPVPDRL
+260 
-272 KDKTIQEVRICP
+272 
-284 MYGGRYFKIQYCYL
+284 
-298 QDPEPV
+298 
-304 KTSPDRVLAIDLG
+304 
-317 LDNLAACVTNT
+317 
-328 GTSFLMD
+328 
-335 GRKLKSINQYW
+335 
-346 NKRKARLQSIAA
+346 
-358 KQGQNTTNQLCQL
+358 
-371 AKKCNFRMQDILR
+371 
-384 KTARYILDFCIS
+384 
-396 HQIGTLV
+396 
-403 CGYNRD
+403 
-409 FKRGLK
+409 
-415 LGKVTNQHFT
+415 
-425 QISLS
+425 
-430 YLRST
+430 
-435 LKHLCERYGITY
+435 
-447 LEQEESYTSQ
+447 
-457 ASCLDLDDIPVYQPD
+457 
-472 TPYTGTF
+472 
-479 SGQRVRRGLYRFANG
+479 
-494 RTANADIN
+494 
-502 GAANILRK
+502 
-510 SKQNFDF
+510 
-517 EGLCKGL
+517 
-524 LDSPLRIRLS
+524 